1 MNYQNVKGTAYVVL
15 SGIVL
20 LAIVLLVILQW
31 GNNSDFSLYG
41 KNVQANTAVLMV
53 LSAVGGFVLWWTAK
67 WMITG
72 VGIMRLARRAEASE
86 QPRKT
91 ST

>member
-1 MNYQNVKGTAYVVL
+1 MNYQNAKGTACVVL

-20 LAIVLLVILQW
+20 LGIVLLVILQW

-41 KNVQANTAVLMV
+41 KNVQVNTAVLMV

-67 WMITG
+67 WMMTG
-72 VGIMRLARRAEASE
+72 VGIIRQVRSAKASAG
-86 QPRKT
+86 P
-91 ST
+91 